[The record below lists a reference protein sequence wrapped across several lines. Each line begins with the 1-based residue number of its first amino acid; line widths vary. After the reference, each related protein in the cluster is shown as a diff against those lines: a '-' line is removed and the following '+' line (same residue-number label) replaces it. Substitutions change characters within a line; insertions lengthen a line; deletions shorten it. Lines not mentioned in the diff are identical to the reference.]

1 MCVLG
6 GSLGGDPWGGSYIVS
21 FPIALIAGA
30 ALAIVGSI
38 AGVTA
43 YQGSPSGDNLNLYSY
58 ADK

>member
-6 GSLGGDPWGGSYIVS
+6 EVLGRGPLGRSYIVS
-21 FPIALIAGA
+21 FPIAVIVGA

-43 YQGSPSGDNLNLYSY
+43 YQGHPSGDNLKLYSY

>member
-1 MCVLG
+1 M
-6 GSLGGDPWGGSYIVS
+6 S

-30 ALAIVGSI
+30 ALAVVGSI

-43 YQGSPSGDNLNLYSY
+43 MQGHPSESNLKLYSY